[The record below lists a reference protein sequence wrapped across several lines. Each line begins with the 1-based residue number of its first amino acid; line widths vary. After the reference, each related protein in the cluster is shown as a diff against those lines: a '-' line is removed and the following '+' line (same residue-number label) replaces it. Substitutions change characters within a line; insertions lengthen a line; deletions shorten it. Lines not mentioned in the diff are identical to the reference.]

1 MAAFSISP
9 SFPCWFPAEVA
20 MAILCGEIILPPVA
34 PTVFAA
40 DNQSGLT

>member
-1 MAAFSISP
+1 MAAFNISP

-20 MAILCGEIILPPVA
+20 IAMLCCEIIFPPVA